1 MRFAP
6 ETGRWQ
12 RVELQRPDAPVFSIA
27 QLPDDSLW
35 ASGDNF
41 IARSTDGGR
50 QWAPVATGDDDIAD
64 PSAVVQDESGRVW
77 VAASNGVA
85 MYDDEQWRRWQRTGE
100 LTDFQMGQLV
110 EAPDGKL
117 WTLPEYG
124 GSPSVVDL
132 ATGQAEG
139 VAGLKEINV
148 SALAFTGDATWAGTS
163 DGLLRLKGGSQ
174 RLLKPADG
182 LPAEQVTTLL
192 ATPSTLWIGTVGGL
206 AGYDL
211 QTEQITGTV
220 EALAGH
226 VVDVML
232 LAPDGALW
240 VGSHW
245 GDEGSQTA
253 LDRFAGTEHRR
264 WSNGEPPFGADP
276 QWVRALAADN
286 DGGIWASLSNGVQRW
301 DGSTWTEW
309 TGAEGGPTNDIFA
322 FLMHAGAMW
331 AAGDSSRGIYGWNN
345 QDGWQRLKALAATGF
360 ITAMKV
366 TRDGALWLATND
378 GLLSYG
384 P

>member
-1 MRFAP
+1 M
-6 ETGRWQ
+6 
-12 RVELQRPDAPVFSIA
+12 QRPDAPVFSIA
-27 QLPDDSLW
+27 QLADDSLW

-50 QWAPVATGDDDIAD
+50 EWEPVASLDDDLTD
-64 PSAVVQDESGRVW
+64 PTAVVQDESGRVW
-77 VAASNGVA
+77 VAASNGVG
-85 MYDDEQWRRWQRTGE
+85 MYDGEQWRRWQRAGE
-100 LTDFQMGQLV
+100 LADSKTGQLI

-139 VAGLKEINV
+139 VAGLKDLNV
-148 SALAFTGDATWAGTS
+148 SALAFTGDTTWAGTS

-192 ATPSTLWIGTVGGL
+192 ATPGTLWIGTVGGL

-211 QTEQITGTV
+211 RTEQITGTV

-226 VVDVML
+226 VVDAML

-245 GDEGSQTA
+245 GDEGSQMA
-253 LDRFAGTEHRR
+253 LDRFAGTEYRR
-264 WSNGEPPFGADP
+264 WTNGETPFGADRS
-276 QWVRALAADN
+276 WVRALAADN

-301 DGSTWTEW
+301 DGNTWTEW

-322 FLMHAGAMW
+322 FLMHGEAMW
-331 AAGDSSRGIYGWNN
+331 AAGDSSRGIYGWNS
-345 QDGWQRLKALAATGF
+345 QDGWQRLKALAATGI

>member
-1 MRFAP
+1 MAS
-6 ETGRWQ
+6 TG
-12 RVELQRPDAPVFSIA
+12 P
-27 QLPDDSLW
+27 
-35 ASGDNF
+35 
-41 IARSTDGGR
+41 T
-50 QWAPVATGDDDIAD
+50 
-64 PSAVVQDESGRVW
+64 AVVQDGAGRVW
-77 VAASNGVA
+77 VAARNGVG
-85 MYDDEQWRRWQRTGE
+85 MYDGGQWRRWQRAGE
-100 LTDFQMGQLV
+100 LAGSSVGQLI

-124 GSPSVVDL
+124 GPPSVVDL

-148 SALAFTGDATWAGTS
+148 SALAFAGDATWAGTS
-163 DGLLRLKGGSQ
+163 EGLLRLKDGSQ

-182 LPAEQVTTLL
+182 LPADQVTTLL
-192 ATPSTLWIGTVGGL
+192 ATPGTLWIGTVGGL

-211 QTEQITGTV
+211 TTGQITGTL

-226 VVDVML
+226 VVDAML

-245 GDEGSQTA
+245 GDEGSQSA

-264 WSNGEPPFGADP
+264 WTNGETPFGADRN
-276 QWVRALAADN
+276 WVRALAADN

-301 DGSTWTEW
+301 DGRAWAEW
-309 TGAEGGPTNDIFA
+309 TGADGGPTNDIFA
-322 FLMHAGAMW
+322 FLAHGGAMW

-366 TRDGALWLATND
+366 IRDGTLWLATND
-378 GLLSYG
+378 GLLRYG